1 MGIPLVLPIIGYY
14 FSKIYRNTRLE
25 MIIVKTIEELQS
37 AKKTLEG
44 SIGFVPTMGALH
56 QGHLSLIQ
64 QARAENDHL
73 IVSIFVNPTQ
83 FLEGE
88 DLDAYPRK
96 DEADIKICKLAKVD
110 IVFMPSNDVM
120 YEEDELCIGAPAI
133 RGYIL
138 EGEKR
143 PGHFDGMLQVV
154 MKLLNLS
161 GATRAYFGKKDAQQL
176 SLITQMTKNYF
187 MDVQII
193 PCEIVRDDVGLALSS
208 RNVYL
213 VGDERQRAL
222 CLSASL
228 KHVTKRVMGAELRS
242 DILKKEMID
251 ILQEADKIE
260 YVSIVNRAFKPLKEV
275 EIGNTIILVAAWV
288 GKPRLID
295 NLWI

>member
-1 MGIPLVLPIIGYY
+1 
-14 FSKIYRNTRLE
+14 
-25 MIIVKTIEELQS
+25 MIIVSTIEALQE
-37 AKKTLEG
+37 AKQTVQG

-64 QARAENDHL
+64 QARTENETL

-88 DLDAYPRK
+88 DLDAYPRR
-96 DEADIKICKLAKVD
+96 DEADKKICELAGVD
-110 IVFMPSNDVM
+110 ILFMPGIDAM

-133 RGYIL
+133 RGYVL

-161 GATRAYFGKKDAQQL
+161 SATKAYFGKKDAQQL
-176 SLITQMTKNYF
+176 ALITQMVKNYF
-187 MDVQII
+187 MEVEII
-193 PCEIVRDDVGLALSS
+193 PCDIVRDEKGLALSS

-213 VGDERQRAL
+213 EGEEKERAL
-222 CLSASL
+222 CLSRAL
-228 KHVTKRVMGAELRS
+228 KRATRLVMTGELDS
-242 DILKKEMID
+242 GKIQNAMLEVLSK
-251 ILQEADKIE
+251 ADEVE
-260 YVSIVNRAFKPLKEV
+260 YVAIVDRAFNPLEKV
-275 EIGNTIILVAAWV
+275 EIGNTIILIAAWV